1 MHYYITQEGLDFVE
15 EGRRLRA
22 AGLTALTCV
31 GAACGPAGGG
41 PGGSTTAGP
50 PGGGSPIRTAV
61 ASTARHFARHALPK
75 AQDVVAGGGEH
86 QTTDPKTGKT
96 TTAKST
102 TTPEDLANVA
112 KFARGEKFTPH
123 REPTISVAPQGFIS
137 KARQAAADVIAP
149 DQKPSTRVVTS
160 RGPRKGT
167 TTEIGKGKVK
177 VYTSKTGTT
186 RKYHT
191 PTRTRFV
198 PKGSDPATR
207 RFPGGTRASGRPS
220 ARALLDAP
228 RPPRPGGT
236 PMQRMMIKRGKR

>member
-15 EGRRLRA
+15 EGRRLR
-22 AGLTALTCV
+22 TALAGGALCV
-31 GAACGPAGGG
+31 GGACGPAGGG

-50 PGGGSPIRTAV
+50 PGGGSPIRTAI
-61 ASTARHFARHALPK
+61 AAAGRHHARHGLAQ

-86 QTTDPKTGKT
+86 TTKSGK
-96 TTAKST
+96 TAKSKT
-102 TTPEDLANVA
+102 STKDLENVA

-123 REPTISVAPQGFIS
+123 REPTTSVVPRGFIS

-149 DQKPSTRVVTS
+149 EKKPSTRRVTS
-160 RGPRKGT
+160 RGPVQGT
-167 TTEIGKGKVK
+167 TTELGKGKPVA
-177 VYTSKTGTT
+177 
-186 RKYHT
+186 RKGKNLAGKPVMKAHA

-198 PKGSDPATR
+198 PKESDPATR

-228 RPPRPGGT
+228 RHRPGGT
-236 PMQRMMIKRGKR
+236 PMQRTIIKRGKR

>member
-15 EGRRLRA
+15 ESRLKA
-22 AGLTALTCV
+22 ALAGGALCV
-31 GAACGPAGGG
+31 GAACGPAGQT
-41 PGGSTTAGP
+41 PTGP

-61 ASTARHFARHALPK
+61 ASAAKYHARHALPK

-123 REPTISVAPQGFIS
+123 REPTTSVAPQGFIS

-149 DQKPSTRVVTS
+149 DKKPSTRKVTS
-160 RGPRKGT
+160 RGPIKGT
-167 TTEIGKGKVK
+167 ATEIGKGAPV
-177 VYTSKTGTT
+177 T
-186 RKYHT
+186 RSGKNLAGEPVMKAHT

-198 PKGSDPATR
+198 R
-207 RFPGGTRASGRPS
+207 
-220 ARALLDAP
+220 
-228 RPPRPGGT
+228 
-236 PMQRMMIKRGKR
+236 RGKR